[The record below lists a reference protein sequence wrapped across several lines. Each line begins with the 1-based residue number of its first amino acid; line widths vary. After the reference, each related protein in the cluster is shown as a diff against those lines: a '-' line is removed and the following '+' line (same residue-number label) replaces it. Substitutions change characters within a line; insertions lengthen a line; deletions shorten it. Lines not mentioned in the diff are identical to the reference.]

1 MAAEYSIVTGKTS
14 AELESEVA
22 DAITDG
28 FAPQGGVGI
37 DTRKADPVLYQAM
50 YKSAQE

>member
-1 MAAEYSIVTGKTS
+1 MAAEYTIVTGKTS
-14 AELESEVA
+14 AELETAVA

-37 DTRKADPVLYQAM
+37 NTRNADPVLYQAM
-50 YKSAQE
+50 YKSA